1 MGPDGKLYSA
11 SYDGTIRV
19 WSDGGATIF
28 KTEIV
33 SEIYSLAWVDGNLVA
48 ALEEKIWV
56 WSSDQLG
63 PTDPPSFVLDE
74 GMRGSY
80 PLAVGLNGQLV
91 TGSADGTIDLL

>member
-1 MGPDGKLYSA
+1 
-11 SYDGTIRV
+11 V

-33 SEIYSLAWVDGNLVA
+33 SQIYSLAWIDGNLVA
-48 ALEEKIWV
+48 ALEEEIWV
-56 WSSDQLG
+56 WSSDRLR

-74 GMRGSY
+74 DICGSY

-91 TGSADGTIDLL
+91 TGSAGGTIDLL